1 MIEAYPL
8 TAIALSLSLF
18 VYIWT
23 MMKVGGARA
32 KYSVQAPAVDGP
44 VEFQRIFRVHM
55 NTLEQLVV
63 YLPAL
68 ALFAAAWG
76 DVPAAIIGVFWPIG
90 RVLYAVRYYQAAEKR
105 GPGFGISFLSSIVL
119 LLGGLAG
126 AVIHL
131 VDTM

>member
-76 DVPAAIIGVFWPIG
+76 DVPA
-90 RVLYAVRYYQAAEKR
+90 VRYYQAAEKR